1 MKKLIIIFLIF
12 HLSFLISPQIVSADD
27 IKIDP
32 TSVSYE
38 MAHPGLLPDHPLY
51 FLKVARDN
59 MMGFFKG
66 KPEEKAAFALQQ
78 ADKHM
83 VASHMLLVQ
92 KHNPEMAYTSLQQS
106 QNYLEEAITQTNA
119 AKKEGWDTQEMCQRL
134 KNASKKHMA
143 ILTELGKHTAPE
155 DKQQFTE
162 EKKRADTLLHMAAAL
177 HHK

>member
-1 MKKLIIIFLIF
+1 MKKLVILFLIF
-12 HLSFLISPQIVSADD
+12 HLSFLISPQTVSADD
-27 IKIDP
+27 IELDP
-32 TSVSYE
+32 TPVSYE
-38 MAHPGLLPDHPLY
+38 MTHPGLLPDHPLY
-51 FLKVARDN
+51 FLKVARDT
-59 MMGFFKG
+59 MTGFFKG

-92 KHNPEMAYTSLQQS
+92 KDNPELAYTSLQHA

-119 AKKEGWDTQEMCQRL
+119 AKKEGWDTQEMCQKV
-134 KNASKKHMA
+134 KNASKKHVV
-143 ILTELGKHTAPE
+143 ILTELGKHISPE

-162 EKKRADTLLHMAAAL
+162 EKKRADSLLHMATAL